1 MVFSHIPQPRSF
13 ELPNTLTVMTDGL
26 RWPTRGIIS
35 WLSLHG
41 SGVDI
46 RPTKQSCSLAFNTS
60 EQYMAFRFKFDP
72 DVVNGIMKLKHFTIW
87 ESAWLATAEE
97 RAWLSGERK
106 PALFYVLSYR
116 PGPQHWIISGPGMS
130 EHYENKWTTQLMVQ
144 MNIVK
149 NFFTGGS
156 RHFVDTV
163 ETAMEILDEMR
174 VIWVNAP
181 VMLKVPNEKSFELI
195 DITDQDPLFVA
206 LIK

>member
-1 MVFSHIPQPRSF
+1 MVFSHNPQPRSF
-13 ELPNTLTVMTDGL
+13 ELPSWQTVMQDGL

-35 WLSLHG
+35 WLSTFG
-41 SGVDI
+41 SGVEI
-46 RPTKQSCSLAFNTS
+46 NPTKSTCSLAFSTS

-72 DVVNGIMKLKHFTIW
+72 NVVNGVMKLKHFTIS
-87 ESAWLATAEE
+87 EGDWLQTAPE

-106 PALFYVLSYR
+106 PAIFYSLTYR
-116 PGPQHWIISGPGMS
+116 PGPKHWIITGPGMS

-144 MNIVK
+144 MEVVK
-149 NFFTGGS
+149 NFFTGQS

-163 ETAMEILDEMR
+163 EAAMEILDEMR
-174 VIWVNAP
+174 MIWVNAP

-206 LIK
+206 LMK